1 MGERIISVRKV
12 VYSKESFD
20 VSVDTSGWVSNPH
33 PPPPPY
39 PILMCCRRRQM
50 IPTPLTTYKAMGGG
64 WREGRGQGKGRGRN
78 RKGP

>member
-33 PPPPPY
+33 PPPP
-39 PILMCCRRRQM
+39 
-50 IPTPLTTYKAMGGG
+50 TPLSYPDVLSSSS
-64 WREGRGQGKGRGRN
+64 N
-78 RKGP
+78 DPHSPDYI